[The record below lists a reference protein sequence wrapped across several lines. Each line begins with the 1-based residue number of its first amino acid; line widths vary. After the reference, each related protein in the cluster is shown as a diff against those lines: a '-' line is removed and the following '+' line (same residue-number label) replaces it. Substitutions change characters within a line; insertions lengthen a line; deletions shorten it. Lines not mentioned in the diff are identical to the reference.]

1 MSVWLQRKDGST
13 VVLSLSIYHPHKE
26 QTIVQAQG
34 NLQSGFSGQGTH
46 SSAWG
51 VLLFTSLPS
60 PCPCFPLTGVSSL
73 FQQPPGHCV
82 PDSNPNKSVGVWW
95 VFFLTGR
102 PRTSECGFWF
112 QVFPTFWPTL
122 VSPTALSSP
131 TPSPSSSY
139 SLPTLTLA
147 QKQRAALLGC
157 HPLWVPWISQ
167 QECFKKAKPSFF
179 HQREK
184 NTQLSLLCPRENSPG
199 LLRSSSFG
207 SKYAPNRTW

>member
-1 MSVWLQRKDGST
+1 MDSLGKEPT
-13 VVLSLSIYHPHKE
+13 V
-26 QTIVQAQG
+26 
-34 NLQSGFSGQGTH
+34 
-46 SSAWG
+46 
-51 VLLFTSLPS
+51 LPEVS
-60 PCPCFPLTGVSSL
+60 FSSL
-73 FQQPPGHCV
+73 HFPAPV
-82 PDSNPNKSVGVWW
+82 PAFHWRGSVLCFNSLLGTVSPIPIQINLW
-95 VFFLTGR
+95 VFGECFFLTGR